1 MAFEKKSST
10 YSKKKAVPFSFT
22 QIVMFGLVRF
32 SRTDDRLID
41 GQFIL

>member
-10 YSKKKAVPFSFT
+10 YSKKTVPFSFT